1 MTDRGAVCATRCG
14 CGQYSCLA
22 CVSLVLSCIV
32 PVLIAVTTLLH
43 FVILAA
49 LAPHKLRVRDLP
61 PDSPFFG
68 LSADNL
74 NDATAYTWV
83 QLSDT
88 HIKERNSTN
97 TLVFERFCNE
107 IISVLKP
114 TFADFTRRLQHR
126 KQPGQFK
133 NNAVWHRYVVHTGDI
148 VDNKKN
154 FHEYGQRLVSS
165 THTLRSPT
173 LSATSFSGHHD
184 VPQTGRMGELQG
196 DSRKVQV
203 QHHVDGSRGQP

>member
-14 CGQYSCLA
+14 CGQYRCLA

-61 PDSPFFG
+61 PDNPFFG

-114 TFADFTRRLQHR
+114 TFADFTRLPATPKTARTVQ
-126 KQPGQFK
+126 KQRGVAQVCC
-133 NNAVWHRYVVHTGDI
+133 AH
-148 VDNKKN
+148 
-154 FHEYGQRLVSS
+154 
-165 THTLRSPT
+165 
-173 LSATSFSGHHD
+173 
-184 VPQTGRMGELQG
+184 GR
-196 DSRKVQV
+196 
-203 QHHVDGSRGQP
+203 HRGQQEELPRIRTAPGEQHTH